1 MAHFSL
7 SACKFIGAKII
18 RSVAAAA
25 RRLDLK
31 NYDEF
36 GAPTVGKAVEWVDH
50 RLSRGYNCH
59 VGRRLI
65 PVFRQTP
72 FIQREGREER

>member
-7 SACKFIGAKII
+7 SAQKLQG
-18 RSVAAAA
+18 RGRQ

-72 FIQREGREER
+72 FIQREGREDR